1 MEDSPML
8 RFTTAFLALVA
19 FTSTPVAAQAHRQPT
34 PATVPP
40 NAGSSAS
47 TPSGTERTQAEMD
60 KANKEREAKQR
71 AWDKKMK
78 GTMGGLCR
86 GC

>member
-1 MEDSPML
+1 ML
-8 RFTTAFLALVA
+8 RFTTALLALVA
-19 FTSTPVAAQAHRQPT
+19 LTSTPVVAQAHRQPT

-47 TPSGTERTQAEMD
+47 VPPGAEKTQAEME
-60 KANKEREAKQR
+60 KASKEREAKQK

-78 GTMGGLCR
+78 GTMGGVCG